1 MAIFAL
7 DHTKPEIDPS
17 AWVDESATIIGEV
30 TLQADVNVWPGA
42 RLRGDE
48 APIIIGAGSNVQDNA
63 VIHCDPGVPCVLGED
78 VTVGHGAILHS
89 CTVGDRTLIG
99 MGAII
104 MNRTV
109 IGNDTLVAAGTLIGE
124 GKSFPDGVLIM
135 GRPGK
140 IVRELT
146 PEERKNLTISAHHYR
161 QQKVRYETGLK
172 PLELSTKEQE

>member
-7 DHTKPEIDPS
+7 TNTIPVIDPT
-17 AWVDESATIIGEV
+17 AWVDESATVIGEV
-30 TLQADVNVWPGA
+30 ELAAHVNVWPGA

-48 APIIIGAGSNVQDNA
+48 APIVVGAGTNVQDNA
-63 VIHCDPGVPCVLGED
+63 VIHCDPGVPCILGED

-89 CTVGDRTLIG
+89 CTIGNRTLIG

-104 MNRTV
+104 MNRTT
-109 IGNDTLVAAGTLIGE
+109 IGNDTLVAAGALIGE

-146 PEERKNLTISAHHYR
+146 PEEQKNLKISAHHYR
-161 QQKVRYETGLK
+161 QQKARYETGLK
-172 PLELSTKEQE
+172 PVELSTME

>member
-7 DHTKPEIDPS
+7 NNTIPVIDPT
-17 AWVDESATIIGEV
+17 AWVDESATVIGDVE
-30 TLQADVNVWPGA
+30 LAAHVNVWPGA

-48 APIIIGAGSNVQDNA
+48 ASIVVGAGTNIQDNA
-63 VIHCDPGVPCVLGED
+63 VIHCDPDVPCVLGED

-89 CTVGDRTLIG
+89 CTIGNRTLIG

-104 MNRTV
+104 MNRTM
-109 IGNDTLVAAGTLIGE
+109 IGSDTLVAAGTLIGE
-124 GKSFPDGVLIM
+124 GKSFPDGVLIV

-146 PEERKNLTISAHHYR
+146 PEERKNLKISAHHYR
-161 QQKVRYETGLK
+161 QQKARYKTGLK
-172 PLELSTKEQE
+172 PIELSTME

>member
-7 DHTKPEIDPS
+7 NNTIPVIDPT
-17 AWVDESATIIGEV
+17 AWVDKSATVIGEV
-30 TLQADVNVWPGA
+30 ELAAHVNVWPGA

-48 APIIIGAGSNVQDNA
+48 APIVVGAGTNIQDNA
-63 VIHCDPGVPCVLGED
+63 VIHCDPDVPCVLGED

-89 CTVGDRTLIG
+89 CTIGNRTLIG

-104 MNRTV
+104 MNRTM
-109 IGNDTLVAAGTLIGE
+109 IGSDTLVAAGTLIGE

-146 PEERKNLTISAHHYR
+146 PEERKNLKISAHHYR
-161 QQKVRYETGLK
+161 QQKARYETGLK
-172 PLELSTKEQE
+172 PIELSTME

>member
-7 DHTKPEIDPS
+7 DNTIPVIDPT
-17 AWVDESATIIGEV
+17 AWVDESATVIGDVE
-30 TLQADVNVWPGA
+30 LAANVNVWPGA
-42 RLRGDE
+42 RLRGEE
-48 APIIIGAGSNVQDNA
+48 AAIVGGAGSNVQDNA
-63 VIHCDPGVPCVLGED
+63 VIHGDPGVPCVLGED

-89 CTVGDRTLIG
+89 CTIGDRTLIG

-104 MNRTV
+104 MNRTT

-140 IVRELT
+140 IVRELP
-146 PEERKNLTISAHHYR
+146 PEERKNLKISAHHYR
-161 QQKVRYETGLK
+161 QQKARYETGLK
-172 PLELSTKEQE
+172 PVELSTME

>member
-7 DHTKPEIDPS
+7 DNTIPVIDPT
-17 AWVDESATIIGEV
+17 AWVDESATVIGDVE
-30 TLQADVNVWPGA
+30 LAAHVNVWPGA

-48 APIIIGAGSNVQDNA
+48 ALIVVGAGSNVQDNA
-63 VIHCDPGVPCVLGED
+63 VIHCDPDVPCVLGED

-89 CTVGDRTLIG
+89 CTIGNRTLIG

-104 MNRTV
+104 MNRTT

-146 PEERKNLTISAHHYR
+146 PEERKNLKISAQHYR
-161 QQKVRYETGLK
+161 QQKARYETGLK
-172 PLELSTKEQE
+172 PVELSTME

>member
-7 DHTKPEIDPS
+7 DNTKPVIDPT
-17 AWVDESATIIGEV
+17 AWIDESATVIGEV
-30 TLQADVNVWPGA
+30 ELAAHVNVWPGA

-48 APIIIGAGSNVQDNA
+48 AAIVIGQGSNIQDNA
-63 VIHCDPGVPCVLGED
+63 VIHCDPGVACVLGED
-78 VTVGHGAILHS
+78 VTVGHSAILHS
-89 CTVGDRTLIG
+89 CTVGNRTLIG

-104 MNRTV
+104 MNRTS

-146 PEERKNLTISAHHYR
+146 PEERKNLKISAHHYR
-161 QQKVRYETGLK
+161 QQKVRYEKGLK
-172 PLELSTKEQE
+172 PIELSSKE